1 MINDIDKD
9 DRKLIIMVRYF
20 NNNMMFTVKVENA
33 VAVAED
39 MVNEVGDANIVRRGI
54 VMKFVSLTTGKLKY
68 LCRRSEIV

>member
-39 MVNEVGDANIVRRGI
+39 MVNEVGDANILCHGFVMNVI
-54 VMKFVSLTTGKLKY
+54 VSATDKVGKIKY
-68 LCRRSEIV
+68 CMD